1 MKTTNETT
9 AVQKDIEELKKYID
23 IDENANP
30 YGFTADMYHDAVLND
45 EVKASVGANH
55 LNKYAIEVMNL
66 IYAYHAC
73 KAAGDPITSKAYI
86 ERIKDRI
93 KTMIEYYG
101 IFKADMARSLSLFNS
116 ALKGKS
122 VFTLD
127 RQCKTSIAVAVDF
140 LKRIES
146 KSDN

>member
-1 MKTTNETT
+1 MKTTNENDV
-9 AVQKDIEELKKYID
+9 AQKDIEELKKYID

-55 LNKYAIEVMNL
+55 LNKYAVEVMNL
-66 IYAYHAC
+66 ILAYHIC
-73 KAAGDPITSKAYI
+73 EVAGDPITSKTYI
-86 ERIKDRI
+86 NRIKERIK
-93 KTMIEYYG
+93 KMVEHYV
-101 IFKADMARSLSLFNS
+101 IFKTDMSKSLSLFGS

-127 RQCKTSIAVAVDF
+127 RQCKTSIGVAVDF
-140 LKRIES
+140 LKNIEG
-146 KSDN
+146 KYE